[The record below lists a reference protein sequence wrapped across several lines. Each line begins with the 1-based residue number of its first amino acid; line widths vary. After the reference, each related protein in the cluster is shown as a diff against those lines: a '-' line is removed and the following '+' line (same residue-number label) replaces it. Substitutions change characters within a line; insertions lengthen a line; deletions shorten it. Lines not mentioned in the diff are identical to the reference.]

1 MNQLKNLTLALT
13 LSICSF
19 SCNSS
24 KKVTDIKETNEVPEN
39 FTSNG
44 YVKAII
50 TNNSNNSGCALIVE
64 LESSKELLDPLEI
77 NPDNYPNEL
86 KIWFKFSSTRM
97 MNRCKQARPVKVL
110 DIKKRDE

>member
-1 MNQLKNLTLALT
+1 MNQLKHLTLALS
-13 LSICSF
+13 LSICFF

-24 KKVTDIKETNEVPEN
+24 KKVTDSKQTNETPEY
-39 FTSNG
+39 FTSSG

-50 TNNSNNSGCALIVE
+50 TNNSNNSGCALIVK
-64 LESSKELLDPLEI
+64 LEGSKELLDPLEI
-77 NPDNYPNEL
+77 NPDNYQNEQ

-97 MNRCKQARPVKVL
+97 MNRCEQARPVKVI